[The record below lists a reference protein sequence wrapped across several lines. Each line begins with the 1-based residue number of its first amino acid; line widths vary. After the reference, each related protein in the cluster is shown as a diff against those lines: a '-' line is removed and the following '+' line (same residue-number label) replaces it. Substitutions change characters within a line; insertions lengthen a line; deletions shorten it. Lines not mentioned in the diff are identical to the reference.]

1 MEYASVT
8 GYSTEPLNF
17 FSANELLDGSEPISV
32 VQNTYKDP
40 IVIKEILMDSLQ
52 GKEILPIDDKDYKN
66 KEVDEMISKMNE
78 FTETF
83 HKLQTELDE
92 LQKVYNHEAKSTQDN
107 IVKLDTT
114 IHYMKVMNDEYDKD
128 KTITEIMDKMN
139 SYAEKI
145 KENDKLKDAKD
156 NYIVKRK
163 ELNSYLYFIQN
174 LNKWNLSA
182 ICPICITDKID
193 SYCNPC
199 GHTACK
205 KCLDR
210 NASIV
215 NNVNHNKCPICRD
228 YVMDIRKL
236 YFI

>member
-83 HKLQTELDE
+83 HKLQT
-92 LQKVYNHEAKSTQDN
+92 
-107 IVKLDTT
+107 
-114 IHYMKVMNDEYDKD
+114 
-128 KTITEIMDKMN
+128 
-139 SYAEKI
+139 
-145 KENDKLKDAKD
+145 
-156 NYIVKRK
+156 
-163 ELNSYLYFIQN
+163 
-174 LNKWNLSA
+174 
-182 ICPICITDKID
+182 
-193 SYCNPC
+193 
-199 GHTACK
+199 
-205 KCLDR
+205 
-210 NASIV
+210 
-215 NNVNHNKCPICRD
+215 
-228 YVMDIRKL
+228 
-236 YFI
+236 

>member
-92 LQKVYNHEAKSTQDN
+92 LQKVYNREAKSTQEN

-139 SYAEKI
+139 SYSVKI
-145 KENDKLKDAKD
+145 NENDKLEETKK
-156 NYIVKRK
+156 NYIEKRK
-163 ELNSYLYFIQN
+163 EINKHLHLMQKI
-174 LNKWNLSA
+174 NKWNHSA
-182 ICPICITDKID
+182 ICPICITNKID

-199 GHTACK
+199 GHTSCK
-205 KCLDR
+205 ECLEK
-210 NASIV
+210 NS
-215 NNVNHNKCPICRD
+215 NLNHNKCPICRE